1 LSFVEEKV
9 LHLVVVVVLKILQ
22 GQLQVEDHL
31 EVVLGDEVVH
41 LMGVWVLF
49 GMWVD
54 LKDYLESKVV
64 LWKPLM

>member
-1 LSFVEEKV
+1 MSFVEEKV

-22 GQLQVEDHL
+22 GQLPVEDHL
-31 EVVLGDEVVH
+31 EVVLGDVVVH

-54 LKDYLESKVV
+54 LKDYLES
-64 LWKPLM
+64 

>member
-22 GQLQVEDHL
+22 GQLQVVDHL
-31 EVVLGDEVVH
+31 EVVLGDVVVH

-54 LKDYLESKVV
+54 LKDYLES
-64 LWKPLM
+64 